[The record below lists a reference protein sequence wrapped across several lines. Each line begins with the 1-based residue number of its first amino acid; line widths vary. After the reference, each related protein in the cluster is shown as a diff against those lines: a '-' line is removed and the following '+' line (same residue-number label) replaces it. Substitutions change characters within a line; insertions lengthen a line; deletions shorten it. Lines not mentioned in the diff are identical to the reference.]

1 MAVKYDGISESSLNS
16 LNDQEVVS
24 RAKQKLKSDLEAGT
38 VSIDQAMELVNNMKT
53 IEQMSPESNVPQYS
67 MSTLSKIKAAYDKP
81 YIEAQKA
88 AEKAAKAAQS
98 SSKSS
103 KSKDEE
109 EAEAEALYQKMMGG
123 KNASASTVKSSAEA
137 DAKVESET
145 SETKEA
151 PEEKKSF
158 WQKLADWWNNPT
170 SNFDA
175 EKNKEFQENL
185 RNKETKKAE
194 KNAQTIL
201 DFFSGTQKDRQ
212 NFMTNGDNSQKEI
225 ASAHPQQQGQ
235 GFANIVANAAKQAP
249 TVIKNAVREQ
259 VVKATRQQALAAGY
273 SERQADL
280 KAEAFRKMLEEN
292 DKEKE
297 LKKQT
302 DAVLSQRWEADYGAM
317 LDDLSQ
323 TDRDIIKQL
332 SQIEY
337 ELDNGTTG
345 GYQHV
350 QYLKKMSDSYRDTL
364 EQHGISGLDLDEL
377 VRYQQ
382 AQTDNQNTA
391 QAKQERQDYVNEGA
405 GNAAL
410 ASGRS
415 ILEGTVGNIGGYADI
430 LAQKADRLITGS
442 KAPVNTNS
450 QAQLASNLAD
460 TTRQQV
466 SGNIADTVYQ
476 ETGNEFLSQL
486 AANGYQLGMSGAD
499 SLAALPLSFVSGG
512 GATVALGLG
521 AANQGFKQ
529 AKAQGA
535 TDNQALAYGTLAGAA
550 EGLFEKFSLDNIKA
564 MARTDKKGLSN
575 FFLNTLKSMGV
586 EGSEEALTQISNDF
600 SEMLVLGDN
609 STLQQ
614 VYNDEYARAIAEGLS
629 EAEARE
635 RAQTA
640 QATALWQDVGAA
652 ALGGAAMG
660 GVMGGG
666 AQLIGKA
673 ARGVKNRFSGQGA
686 TPSPEMQTG
695 TESVLPSLND
705 QTVQETEN
713 LSRAG
718 ALGQNAEQALP
729 ALGDP
734 APMNDSS
741 GNQKVTV
748 ILQKMA
754 SGQTLSGKEVETLI
768 QGKNRKAVETAL
780 GTTLPETKSA
790 TRQFIRGL
798 EAEAQASI
806 VPGSEQT
813 EANLPGLQETIDQQE
828 IPGYTETEMSTGGAE
843 NGYAGA
849 ERIPGMDENALPVGQ
864 GMGTEYGRR
873 GEAAGGNQVLRGF
886 LSPDEN
892 LNQAV
897 ANTGATPLELRDT
910 TSDPQLFSSSLEAA
924 RQDNPHGL
932 MVSGKSVEELSQP
945 GTVTFMSPDNMTGAL
960 VTADGD
966 IEAVFKNPKSTAK
979 GAGSSLL
986 LNAINNGGT
995 KLDCY
1000 GEDLVALYTK
1010 HGFVPVAKVKWNPE
1024 YAPEG
1029 WSYGPKDVY
1038 VMKLAEGVGIQ
1049 EVIQRL
1055 GLSEKDGGFHRWTK
1069 AELEAL
1075 PEMDYD
1081 EALAYRDSL
1090 IQNTGNAEQRLP
1102 GLGDDLS
1109 GTAINPSIGA
1119 AGRGFSWG
1127 GEGVAGQEVPSQ
1139 SNTINNIDRANLS
1152 DIDMEIQ
1159 GGEQSYTHERVTH
1172 KERMHEAE
1180 NVLSTETV
1188 EEVMDRLAGKAPG
1201 EWDADDMAAAIQ
1213 VNAILD
1219 KQMSSIQDKSSD
1231 EYRTLLL
1238 EKSQFSKV
1246 FQSARSSTG
1255 QALEIGKAIPL
1266 PDQALMNAQRSI
1278 QTATENVEKTNP
1290 NQFKKDTENAKKAV
1304 SGAKEDALEAVF
1316 GQAGEQAGPQNA
1328 AGAGE
1333 QRNNSQVPNGK
1344 NNTTRRTRT
1353 ARNSKRTT
1361 QNKGTSAIETQ
1372 AEAPNQWLSAT
1383 FRDVLYNASKK
1394 FRNRVENSLTSNPQQ
1409 PTVQD
1414 AATNE
1419 IVKQLQSVFLENYR
1433 TVSTKV
1439 KEGHQ
1444 KPSALD
1450 SLRLAVQNQDAFREV
1465 WRRAKD
1471 VLRIQYAN
1479 DPQMVEALDAFMK
1492 YEPDSLYSNRL
1503 FGRAVTQYLLENDIS
1518 LREVADRSAFGSA
1531 TAVETLARQITDAV
1545 APPAGE
1551 RKTVMD
1557 NIKSSISDNASFVRM
1572 LQNSDARVFDNI
1584 ANAMGIN
1591 FREIIKDARNKHDAL
1606 SAMQESISRYVGA
1619 SFEQS
1624 SQIAAQVYQR
1634 FEDKWTAATEQRI
1647 RQMFPELSGR
1657 TRKPSAP
1664 IDHFLEVLRMGAYDD
1679 AEIKSLVA
1687 AKYGVAPLSTE
1698 QTSQILSVMD
1708 EAERLPENSKRR
1720 VDLEAQAAAIA
1731 ASNVK
1736 SSWSDKWDAWRYTAM
1751 LGNIRTNV
1759 KNAGGNISMGMEARA
1774 KDVVLAAAEKAA
1786 DAISKAAGKNGI
1798 QRTTSVLNPLSATD
1812 RALTGKAFADADKN
1826 AYRPLTS
1833 TSEIFDIAKSSKGQ
1847 GRVYQS
1853 NLMEGLRTASIRA
1866 LEGGDY
1872 SGTLGM
1878 LEALDETKLKAINDW
1893 VKAGVEKLGDKGFIG
1908 VSGLKNNYAYS
1919 LASYLKANGY
1929 DSSVFDLD
1937 TPETRNI
1944 LEKARAHAIRQALVN
1959 TYHADSALA
1968 DAISDFKR
1976 KLSNSESVGGRV
1988 AGKVAEGFLTFVK
2001 APVNVINNAIYYS
2014 PISFLKLASLD
2025 VVGIKKGTK
2034 TVNDAL
2040 EDFASGLT
2048 GSLLMAIGAWMYQ
2061 KGFLVPGMDE
2071 DEAKQSKSTGRQEY
2085 SLRLPNDD
2093 GSFTNY
2099 GIDWLTSA
2107 AIPLFTGAEWAKLN
2121 GGGATGEFLNDSVT
2135 AISGITEPVVNMSL
2149 MQGLEN
2155 AFSAAEYA
2163 ETNKTGAFL
2172 ASAATSYVAQGIPT
2186 ISGQIARGI
2195 DDTRRSTYSDKTG
2208 ASGDIAYTQNKI
2220 ENKLPGLSMTNEPYI
2235 DPWGRT
2241 ESNGGLLYNL
2251 LSPGYYSREE
2261 MTDVD
2266 KALDALYQESES
2278 ASVLPSL
2285 ADKKLKLDGEE
2296 RNLTPEEYTEF
2307 ATERGQTAYDLLGS
2321 LTGSDMFEDMST
2333 EDQVEAVSSMYSL
2346 ADALAADAQF
2356 GNSYEPSSTNQK
2368 LMDAYNASGPSGVV
2382 SYLSAK
2388 NSIVG
2393 TGSVDENGKRSVTQ
2407 DDKYR
2412 AYTDYAGPAD
2422 EAVQNYLIAYPSD
2435 EKVAAA
2441 YKQFGG
2447 TVAQTWMKYKMQVD
2461 TNGNDSISQAEA
2473 KVWLSHSNLT
2483 QTQKAFFWQN
2493 TNAQWEKRNNPFL

>member
-1 MAVKYDGISESSLNS
+1 MAVKYDGISESGLNS
-16 LNDQEVVS
+16 LNNQEVVS
-24 RAKQKLKSDLEAGT
+24 RAKQKLKSDLEAGM

-88 AEKAAKAAQS
+88 AEKAAKAAQP

-123 KNASASTVKSSAEA
+123 ENASTSTVKSSAEA

-185 RNKETKKAE
+185 RNKETEKAE
-194 KNAQTIL
+194 KNAQSIL
-201 DFFSGTQKDRQ
+201 NFFAGTQKDRQ
-212 NFMTNGDNSQKEI
+212 NFIAKDDSPQKEI
-225 ASAHPQQQGQ
+225 MSAHPQKQGQ
-235 GFANIVANAAKQAP
+235 GFVNLVANAAKQAP

-259 VVKATRQQALAAGY
+259 GVKATRQQALDAGY

-280 KAEAFRKMLEEN
+280 QAESFRKMLEEN
-292 DKEKE
+292 DREKE
-297 LKKQT
+297 LKRQT
-302 DAVLSQRWEADYGAM
+302 DAVLGLRWETDYGAM

-364 EQHGISGLDLDEL
+364 EQHGISGFDLDEL

-476 ETGNEFLSQL
+476 ETGNEFLAQL

-586 EGSEEALTQISNDF
+586 EGSEEALTQLSNDF

-629 EAEARE
+629 ESEARE

-640 QATALWQDVGAA
+640 QTTALWQDVGAA
-652 ALGGAAMG
+652 TLAGAAMG

-673 ARGVKNRFSGQGA
+673 ARGVRDR
-686 TPSPEMQTG
+686 M
-695 TESVLPSLND
+695 
-705 QTVQETEN
+705 
-713 LSRAG
+713 
-718 ALGQNAEQALP
+718 
-729 ALGDP
+729 
-734 APMNDSS
+734 
-741 GNQKVTV
+741 
-748 ILQKMA
+748 
-754 SGQTLSGKEVETLI
+754 SGQTET
-768 QGKNRKAVETAL
+768 
-780 GTTLPETKSA
+780 PSA
-790 TRQFIRGL
+790 TMPT
-798 EAEAQASI
+798 S
-806 VPGSEQT
+806 T
-813 EANLPGLQETIDQQE
+813 EESLPGLQETLDQQE
-828 IPGYTETEMSTGGAE
+828 IPGYTETEMSTGGAG

-849 ERIPGMDENALPVGQ
+849 ERVPGMDENALPVGQ

-873 GEAAGGNQVLRGF
+873 GEAAGGNQVLRRF

-924 RQDNPHGL
+924 RQNNPHGL
-932 MVSGKSVEELSQP
+932 MVSGKSVEELSRP

-1038 VMKLAEGVGIQ
+1038 VMKLADGVGIQ

-1090 IQNTGNAEQRLP
+1090 IQSTENAEQRLP

-1109 GTAINPSIGA
+1109 GTATNPSVGA

-1127 GEGVAGQEVPSQ
+1127 GEGVAGRVVPSQ

-1246 FQSARSSTG
+1246 FQQARSSTG

-1266 PDQALMNAQRSI
+1266 PDQALMNAQRAI
-1278 QTATENVEKTNP
+1278 QKATERAEKEAP
-1290 NQFKKDTENAKKAV
+1290 KKFMQDEKNARRAV
-1304 SGAKEDALEAVF
+1304 SDAKDEALNGLFGDASNAPQPEA
-1316 GQAGEQAGPQNA
+1316 GSTNQSGA
-1328 AGAGE
+1328 AGAG
-1333 QRNNSQVPNGK
+1333 Q
-1344 NNTTRRTRT
+1344 
-1353 ARNSKRTT
+1353 ARQKSAGKRTSGKKAGSKT
-1361 QNKGTSAIETQ
+1361 GNAKQETDTSTGE
-1372 AEAPNQWLSAT
+1372 WLST
-1383 FRDVLYNASKK
+1383 IFRDSLYNASRK
-1394 FRNRVENSLTSNPQQ
+1394 FRDTVDRSLNSTPRQLSAE
-1409 PTVQD
+1409 D
-1414 AATNE
+1414 LATNE
-1419 IVKQLQSVFLENYR
+1419 IVKQLQSVYLDK
-1433 TVSTKV
+1433 VSTKA
-1439 KEGHQ
+1439 KTAQE

-1450 SLRLAVQNQDAFREV
+1450 SLRLAVQNQDAYKEV
-1465 WRRAKD
+1465 WRRAQD
-1471 VLRIQYAN
+1471 ALRAQYAL
-1479 DPQMVEALDAFMK
+1479 DPQKLSGLVPFLEYNPNNL
-1492 YEPDSLYSNRL
+1492 YDSKVFS
-1503 FGRAVTQYLLENDIS
+1503 RAVTQFLVENDIS
-1518 LREVADRSAFGSA
+1518 LKEVADRSAFGST
-1531 TAVETLARQITDAV
+1531 TAVDTLARQITDAV
-1545 APPAGE
+1545 APPEAE
-1551 RKTVMD
+1551 RQTVMD
-1557 NIKSSISDNASFVRM
+1557 NVKSTIADRKTFARM
-1572 LQNSDARVFDNI
+1572 LQNADGRVFDNI
-1584 ANAMGIN
+1584 AKALGID
-1591 FREIIKDARNKHDAL
+1591 FREIIKDARNKQEAL

-1624 SQIAAQVYQR
+1624 SQIAAQVYER
-1634 FEDKWTAATEQRI
+1634 FEEKWTVATEQRL

-1657 TRKPSAP
+1657 SRKTSGP
-1664 IDHFLEVLRMGAYDD
+1664 IDHFLEVLRMGVYDD
-1679 AEIKSLVA
+1679 TEIKSLVA
-1687 AKYGVAPLSTE
+1687 AKYGVEPLSAE
-1698 QTSQILSVMD
+1698 QTNQILSIMD
-1708 EAERLPENSKRR
+1708 DAAKLPENSKRR

-1736 SSWSDKWDAWRYTAM
+1736 SSWADKWNAWRYTAM

-1798 QRTTSVLNPLSATD
+1798 QRTTSVLNPFSSAD
-1812 RALTGKAFADADKN
+1812 RALTGKAFADADMS
-1826 AYRPLTS
+1826 AYRQLTS
-1833 TSEIFDIAKSSKGQ
+1833 TSEIFNIAKSSKGR
-1847 GRVYQS
+1847 GRVYES
-1853 NLMEGLRTASIRA
+1853 DLMEGLRTASTRA

-1878 LEALDETKLKAINDW
+1878 LEALDETKLKAVNDW
-1893 VKAGVEKLGDKGFIG
+1893 VKAGVEKLGSKGFIG
-1908 VSGLKNNYAYS
+1908 VSGIKNNYAYS

-1929 DSSVFDLD
+1929 DSTVFDLD

-1944 LEKARAHAIRQALVN
+1944 LEKARAHAIQQALIN

-1968 DAISDFKR
+1968 DTISDFKR
-1976 KLSNSESVGGRV
+1976 KLSNSESVGGRI
-1988 AGKVAEGFLTFVK
+1988 AGKVAEGFLPFVK
-2001 APVNVINNAIYYS
+2001 TPVNVINNAIHYS

-2085 SLRLPNDD
+2085 SLRLPNED
-2093 GSFTNY
+2093 GSFSNY
-2099 GIDWLTSA
+2099 GIDWLTSS

-2121 GGGATGEFLNDSVT
+2121 NGEATGDFLNDS
-2135 AISGITEPVVNMSL
+2135 ITSLSSIAEPVVNMSL
-2149 MQGLEN
+2149 MQGVEN
-2155 AFSAAEYA
+2155 ALSAVEYA
-2163 ETNKTGAFL
+2163 KTNKTGAFL
-2172 ASAATSYVAQGIPT
+2172 FSAATSYVTQGIPT
-2186 ISGQIARGI
+2186 IFGQIARGI

-2208 ASGDIAYTQNKI
+2208 ASGDIAY
-2220 ENKLPGLSMTNEPYI
+2220 LS
-2235 DPWGRT
+2235 
-2241 ESNGGLLYNL
+2241 
-2251 LSPGYYSREE
+2251 
-2261 MTDVD
+2261 
-2266 KALDALYQESES
+2266 
-2278 ASVLPSL
+2278 
-2285 ADKKLKLDGEE
+2285 
-2296 RNLTPEEYTEF
+2296 
-2307 ATERGQTAYDLLGS
+2307 
-2321 LTGSDMFEDMST
+2321 
-2333 EDQVEAVSSMYSL
+2333 
-2346 ADALAADAQF
+2346 
-2356 GNSYEPSSTNQK
+2356 
-2368 LMDAYNASGPSGVV
+2368 
-2382 SYLSAK
+2382 
-2388 NSIVG
+2388 
-2393 TGSVDENGKRSVTQ
+2393 
-2407 DDKYR
+2407 
-2412 AYTDYAGPAD
+2412 
-2422 EAVQNYLIAYPSD
+2422 LIH
-2435 EKVAAA
+2435 
-2441 YKQFGG
+2441 
-2447 TVAQTWMKYKMQVD
+2447 
-2461 TNGNDSISQAEA
+2461 I
-2473 KVWLSHSNLT
+2473 
-2483 QTQKAFFWQN
+2483 
-2493 TNAQWEKRNNPFL
+2493 

>member
-123 KNASASTVKSSAEA
+123 ENASTSTVKSSAEA

-225 ASAHPQQQGQ
+225 ASAHPQQHGQ

-249 TVIKNAVREQ
+249 TVIKNAVWEQ
-259 VVKATRQQALAAGY
+259 GVKATRQQALDAGY

-332 SQIEY
+332 SQIEH

-734 APMNDSS
+734 APMNDSN
-741 GNQKVTV
+741 GNQEVTV

-754 SGQTLSGKEVETLI
+754 SGQRLSNKEVDTLI
-768 QGKNRKAVETAL
+768 QGENREALETTL
-780 GTTLPETKSA
+780 GTTLPEAKSA
-790 TRQFIRGL
+790 ARRFVRDL
-798 EAEAQASI
+798 EAKAQASI
-806 VPGSEQT
+806 VPGSEQA

-932 MVSGKSVEELSQP
+932 MVSSKSVEELSQP

-1102 GLGDDLS
+1102 GLGDDLA
-1109 GTAINPSIGA
+1109 GTATNPSVGA
-1119 AGRGFSWG
+1119 ANRGFG
-1127 GEGVAGQEVPSQ
+1127 GEVKKSKVASNTMTNTGLIEDGEKAELGLDEEGSYVYQVAKNDDSVKAAAERLNADFEGAVNDLNQKQDKWTAQDTDTAMLAVSKLLHDGKTAEAQRLLRNLQGHSTEAGQ
-1139 SNTINNIDRANLS
+1139 A
-1152 DIDMEIQ
+1152 IQ
-1159 GGEQSYTHERVTH
+1159 ALAKYTHTGEYAIAKGVKILESNGQQWKKENRREAAKLDDIAQNLTDFASKGDTFGSGNMDDEFAEFVRRGGMEPLQTAAKRIEQKGLTLEQMEAELRKLIEKSSLKDSTKKRLKDDVVKEIAKRALNGATVRELSGMFDNYLANGLFEFDDATVSKIMELYEKAGNERDGSREQAKYQDEAVSLIASKIGKTSFADKLNMYRYWSMLSSPKTLIKNEFGNIAMGHITQTKAAVKSVLERVYSH
-1172 KERMHEAE
+1172 F
-1180 NVLSTETV
+1180 
-1188 EEVMDRLAGKAPG
+1188 
-1201 EWDADDMAAAIQ
+1201 
-1213 VNAILD
+1213 D
-1219 KQMSSIQDKSSD
+1219 KD
-1231 EYRTLLL
+1231 YTRTTTLLNYA
-1238 EKSQFSKV
+1238 SK
-1246 FQSARSSTG
+1246 A
-1255 QALEIGKAIPL
+1255 
-1266 PDQALMNAQRSI
+1266 DQALLKATATDADAVSYQDLTSGGSRFKPESVQRSTQFFARADNETGVKGAVKRFVNKVI
-1278 QTATENVEKTNP
+1278 SSPSNTLERMDYSGLSGINALKKLGISEDRFLASPLAQAGLRNQYKFALARYLKANKIDSSVFSLEQRVEANPDMKLTAQEKN
-1290 NQFKKDTENAKKAV
+1290 
-1304 SGAKEDALEAVF
+1304 SLEALRKGREYAVREAK
-1316 GQAGEQAGPQNA
+1316 QATFHDQNA
-1328 AGAGE
+1328 ISE
-1333 QRNNSQVPNGK
+1333 LLNDLVKNGK
-1344 NNTTRRTRT
+1344 NHSGKGRVDYSDEVSLEEGANALGMIADASVPFRSTTSNIVARGVEYSPLGFAKAVLDGTVFKRGPEKVLDELAKAMTGSGLAVLGYILAKAGWVNSSGDDDSNKNKFDEMQGKQNYSINLPGGGSYEIGFT
-1353 ARNSKRTT
+1353 APASIPFFMGAEMAEGDLNS
-1361 QNKGTSAIETQ
+1361 SAAYSLI
-1372 AEAPNQWLSAT
+1372 A
-1383 FRDVLYNASKK
+1383 
-1394 FRNRVENSLTSNPQQ
+1394 NSLNP
-1409 PTVQD
+1409 
-1414 AATNE
+1414 
-1419 IVKQLQSVFLENYR
+1419 
-1433 TVSTKV
+1433 
-1439 KEGHQ
+1439 
-1444 KPSALD
+1444 
-1450 SLRLAVQNQDAFREV
+1450 
-1465 WRRAKD
+1465 
-1471 VLRIQYAN
+1471 
-1479 DPQMVEALDAFMK
+1479 
-1492 YEPDSLYSNRL
+1492 L
-1503 FGRAVTQYLLENDIS
+1503 FDNTLL
-1518 LREVADRSAFGSA
+1518 
-1531 TAVETLARQITDAV
+1531 
-1545 APPAGE
+1545 
-1551 RKTVMD
+1551 
-1557 NIKSSISDNASFVRM
+1557 SSISDVLNTGKYSE
-1572 LQNSDARVFDNI
+1572 NDAEVVGSLATQAV
-1584 ANAMGIN
+1584 ANYSNQLIPSLGKQVG
-1591 FREIIKDARNKHDAL
+1591 R
-1606 SAMQESISRYVGA
+1606 AMQESRRSSYTESTGA
-1619 SFEQS
+1619 Q
-1624 SQIAAQVYQR
+1624 
-1634 FEDKWTAATEQRI
+1634 
-1647 RQMFPELSGR
+1647 
-1657 TRKPSAP
+1657 
-1664 IDHFLEVLRMGAYDD
+1664 
-1679 AEIKSLVA
+1679 
-1687 AKYGVAPLSTE
+1687 
-1698 QTSQILSVMD
+1698 
-1708 EAERLPENSKRR
+1708 
-1720 VDLEAQAAAIA
+1720 
-1731 ASNVK
+1731 
-1736 SSWSDKWDAWRYTAM
+1736 
-1751 LGNIRTNV
+1751 
-1759 KNAGGNISMGMEARA
+1759 
-1774 KDVVLAAAEKAA
+1774 
-1786 DAISKAAGKNGI
+1786 
-1798 QRTTSVLNPLSATD
+1798 
-1812 RALTGKAFADADKN
+1812 
-1826 AYRPLTS
+1826 
-1833 TSEIFDIAKSSKGQ
+1833 
-1847 GRVYQS
+1847 
-1853 NLMEGLRTASIRA
+1853 
-1866 LEGGDY
+1866 
-1872 SGTLGM
+1872 GTLDYNAQKM
-1878 LEALDETKLKAINDW
+1878 
-1893 VKAGVEKLGDKGFIG
+1893 
-1908 VSGLKNNYAYS
+1908 
-1919 LASYLKANGY
+1919 
-1929 DSSVFDLD
+1929 
-1937 TPETRNI
+1937 
-1944 LEKARAHAIRQALVN
+1944 VN
-1959 TYHADSALA
+1959 
-1968 DAISDFKR
+1968 
-1976 KLSNSESVGGRV
+1976 
-1988 AGKVAEGFLTFVK
+1988 
-2001 APVNVINNAIYYS
+2001 
-2014 PISFLKLASLD
+2014 
-2025 VVGIKKGTK
+2025 
-2034 TVNDAL
+2034 
-2040 EDFASGLT
+2040 
-2048 GSLLMAIGAWMYQ
+2048 W
-2061 KGFLVPGMDE
+2061 
-2071 DEAKQSKSTGRQEY
+2071 
-2085 SLRLPNDD
+2085 
-2093 GSFTNY
+2093 
-2099 GIDWLTSA
+2099 
-2107 AIPLFTGAEWAKLN
+2107 
-2121 GGGATGEFLNDSVT
+2121 
-2135 AISGITEPVVNMSL
+2135 
-2149 MQGLEN
+2149 
-2155 AFSAAEYA
+2155 
-2163 ETNKTGAFL
+2163 
-2172 ASAATSYVAQGIPT
+2172 
-2186 ISGQIARGI
+2186 
-2195 DDTRRSTYSDKTG
+2195 
-2208 ASGDIAYTQNKI
+2208 
-2220 ENKLPGLSMTNEPYI
+2220 LPGLGEPYI
-2235 DPWGRT
+2235 DAWGR
-2241 ESNGGLLYNL
+2241 EQENVGGNFAGKLAYNV
-2251 LSPGYYSREE
+2251 LSPGYYSPGNSTE
-2261 MTDVD
+2261 VD
-2266 KALDALYQESES
+2266 KELEALYEATGDSG
-2278 ASVLPSL
+2278 VLPSL
-2285 ADKKLKLDGEE
+2285 ADKTYGSDKTRFTE
-2296 RNLTPEEYTEF
+2296 EEYTDY
-2307 ATERGQTAYDLLGS
+2307 AKIRGQTAYDLIEE
-2321 LTGSDMFEDMST
+2321 LTGSDGFSRLEEEDKAELVKYMFDLAGAIGKEEVVGLNPTSSSIKKLY
-2333 EDQVEAVSSMYSL
+2333 EAYQERGAAGAVSYAVATS
-2346 ADALAADAQF
+2346 Q
-2356 GNSYEPSSTNQK
+2356 
-2368 LMDAYNASGPSGVV
+2368 
-2382 SYLSAK
+2382 
-2388 NSIVG
+2388 IVPTGKESETTGEKG
-2393 TGSVDENGKRSVTQ
+2393 TTKEDF
-2407 DDKYR
+2407 YR
-2412 AYTDYAGPAD
+2412 AYFGTSESVQNQA
-2422 EAVQNYLIAYPSD
+2422 QNYLTKANDKKAD
-2435 EKVAAA
+2435 EVYRQFGAAA
-2441 YKQFGG
+2441 VKEWVRYKTTVDLNKNGG
-2447 TVAQTWMKYKMQVD
+2447 ITQTE
-2461 TNGNDSISQAEA
+2461 AE
-2473 KVWLSHSNLT
+2473 VWLNHSNLT
-2483 QTQKAFFWQN
+2483 QTQKAFFWQS
-2493 TNAQWEKRNNPFL
+2493 TDARWEKRNNPFL

>member
-1 MAVKYDGISESSLNS
+1 MAVKYDGISESGLNS

-24 RAKQKLKSDLEAGT
+24 RAKQKLKSDLEAGM

-123 KNASASTVKSSAEA
+123 ENAQASTNANSAA
-137 DAKVESET
+137 DSTKTDKPA
-145 SETKEA
+145 TKEE
-151 PEEKKSF
+151 PEKEKGFLAKA
-158 WQKLADWWNNPT
+158 ADWL
-170 SNFDA
+170 
-175 EKNKEFQENL
+175 KNTFS
-185 RNKETKKAE
+185 KAE
-194 KNAQTIL
+194 
-201 DFFSGTQKDRQ
+201 QKAFTEDAA
-212 NFMTNGDNSQKEI
+212 NSQKQVI
-225 ASAHPQQQGQ
+225 SAHPQQQGQ

-249 TVIKNAVREQ
+249 TVIKNAIREQ
-259 VVKATRQQALAAGY
+259 GVKATRQQALDAGY

-364 EQHGISGLDLDEL
+364 KQHGISGFDLDEL

-391 QAKQERQDYVNEGA
+391 QAKQERQDYVNESA

-450 QAQLASNLAD
+450 QVQLASNLAD

-476 ETGNEFLSQL
+476 ETGNEFLAQL

-499 SLAALPLSFVSGG
+499 SMAALPLSFVSGG
-512 GATVALGLG
+512 GATVALGIG

-586 EGSEEALTQISNDF
+586 EGSEEALTQLSNDF

-695 TESVLPSLND
+695 PESVIPSLND

-713 LSRAG
+713 LSGTG
-718 ALGQNAEQALP
+718 AMGQNAEQALP

-734 APMNDSS
+734 APMNYSS
-741 GNQKVTV
+741 GNQEVTF

-768 QGKNRKAVETAL
+768 QGENREAVETAL

-790 TRQFIRGL
+790 ARRFVRDL
-798 EAEAQASI
+798 EAKAQAG
-806 VPGSEQT
+806 VADNNEHA
-813 EANLPGLQETIDQQE
+813 EANLPGLQEPLDQQE

-849 ERIPGMDENALPVGQ
+849 EVPSLDGRGSKVRTGERGGLRQVRGDVAERGVFGQSNRGIPEVSGINSDIRNSLSNAGVTDFQLAPTEDKHGFSEALSAAKQSNLNGAAVDSKTPEELQDAVTFISPDGM
-864 GMGTEYGRR
+864 
-873 GEAAGGNQVLRGF
+873 AGG
-886 LSPDEN
+886 
-892 LNQAV
+892 AV
-897 ANTGATPLELRDT
+897 EPNGNIT
-910 TSDPQLFSSSLEAA
+910 
-924 RQDNPHGL
+924 
-932 MVSGKSVEELSQP
+932 
-945 GTVTFMSPDNMTGAL
+945 
-960 VTADGD
+960 
-966 IEAVFKNPKSTAK
+966 AVFKNANSSGRK
-979 GAGSSLL
+979 AGIDIAFA
-986 LNAINNGGT
+986 AIAHGGDR
-995 KLDCY
+995 LDCY
-1000 GEDLVALYTK
+1000 GPFLVNTYAQA
-1010 HGFVPVAKVKWNPE
+1010 GMEPVARIKYTW
-1024 YAPEG
+1024 
-1029 WSYGPKDVY
+1029 
-1038 VMKLAEGVGIQ
+1038 GIN
-1049 EVIQRL
+1049 
-1055 GLSEKDGGFHRWTK
+1055 
-1069 AELEAL
+1069 
-1075 PEMDYD
+1075 PEMDAQVQRQISEGDIPAPPDIYFMKRMPGVSLKQAASD
-1081 EALAYRDSL
+1081 YAAGNGKRYSLEELNALPLFEGENAYAEALAYRDSL

-1102 GLGDDLS
+1102 GLGDDLT
-1109 GTAINPSIGA
+1109 GTATNPSVGA

-1127 GEGVAGQEVPSQ
+1127 GEGVAGQVVHSQ
-1139 SNTINNIDRANLS
+1139 SNTINNIDRQNLS
-1152 DIDMEIQ
+1152 GADMEIQ
-1159 GGEQSYTHERVTH
+1159 GGEQSYTHERVSH
-1172 KERMHEAE
+1172 AERLHEAE
-1180 NVLSTETV
+1180 NVLQTESM
-1188 EEVMDRLAGKAPG
+1188 EEVMDRLAGK
-1201 EWDADDMAAAIQ
+1201 ESSTWDADDVVAATTVLNRLTKAM
-1213 VNAILD
+1213 NE
-1219 KQMSSIQDKSSD
+1219 IQDKSSD
-1231 EYRTLLL
+1231 EYRTILL
-1238 EKSQFSKV
+1238 EKLRLADKI
-1246 FQSARSSTG
+1246 QSVATSSG
-1255 QALEIGKAIPL
+1255 QTLESFKALSSPDKAL
-1266 PDQALMNAQRSI
+1266 VSAQKSI
-1278 QTATENVEKTNP
+1278 KTAADNVEKENP
-1290 NQFKKDTENAKKAV
+1290 KGFANDVRRLKDAIEKANGNEEEIRSAINNIFGKKKAKSAPV
-1304 SGAKEDALEAVF
+1304 DQFLSILKSGTYSNDA
-1316 GQAGEQAGPQNA
+1316 
-1328 AGAGE
+1328 
-1333 QRNNSQVPNGK
+1333 
-1344 NNTTRRTRT
+1344 
-1353 ARNSKRTT
+1353 
-1361 QNKGTSAIETQ
+1361 
-1372 AEAPNQWLSAT
+1372 
-1383 FRDVLYNASKK
+1383 
-1394 FRNRVENSLTSNPQQ
+1394 
-1409 PTVQD
+1409 
-1414 AATNE
+1414 
-1419 IVKQLQSVFLENYR
+1419 
-1433 TVSTKV
+1433 V
-1439 KEGHQ
+1439 KE
-1444 KPSALD
+1444 
-1450 SLRLAVQNQDAFREV
+1450 F
-1465 WRRAKD
+1465 
-1471 VLRIQYAN
+1471 
-1479 DPQMVEALDAFMK
+1479 
-1492 YEPDSLYSNRL
+1492 
-1503 FGRAVTQYLLENDIS
+1503 
-1518 LREVADRSAFGSA
+1518 VAS
-1531 TAVETLARQITDAV
+1531 
-1545 APPAGE
+1545 
-1551 RKTVMD
+1551 
-1557 NIKSSISDNASFVRM
+1557 
-1572 LQNSDARVFDNI
+1572 
-1584 ANAMGIN
+1584 
-1591 FREIIKDARNKHDAL
+1591 
-1606 SAMQESISRYVGA
+1606 
-1619 SFEQS
+1619 
-1624 SQIAAQVYQR
+1624 
-1634 FEDKWTAATEQRI
+1634 
-1647 RQMFPELSGR
+1647 
-1657 TRKPSAP
+1657 
-1664 IDHFLEVLRMGAYDD
+1664 
-1679 AEIKSLVA
+1679 
-1687 AKYGVAPLSTE
+1687 KYGVMPLSTD
-1698 QTSQILSVMD
+1698 QANQILTLVG
-1708 EAERLPENSKRR
+1708 EAEKLPANSKRR
-1720 VDLEAQAAAIA
+1720 VDLETQAAAIA
-1731 ASNVK
+1731 ASNVQ
-1736 SSWSDKWDAWRYTAM
+1736 SSWQDKWDAWRYTAM

-1759 KNAGGNISMGMEARA
+1759 KNAGGNISMALEARA

-1812 RALTGKAFADADKN
+1812 RALTGKAFADADEN

-1853 NLMEGLRTASIRA
+1853 NLMEGLRTASTRA

-1908 VSGLKNNYAYS
+1908 VSGIKNNYAYS

-1929 DSSVFDLD
+1929 DSTVFDLD

-1944 LEKARAHAIRQALVN
+1944 LEKARAHAIQQALVN

-1968 DAISDFKR
+1968 DKISSFKR
-1976 KLSNSESVGGRV
+1976 KSTDNESFGTKAARM
-1988 AGKVAEGFLTFVK
+1988 AAEGFLPFVK
-2001 APVNVINNAIYYS
+2001 TPVNVINNAIHYS

-2025 VVGIKKGTK
+2025 VVGIKKGIK

-2040 EDFASGLT
+2040 EDFAAGLT

-2085 SLRLPNDD
+2085 SLRLPNED
-2093 GSFTNY
+2093 GSFSNY

-2121 GGGATGEFLNDSVT
+2121 GGDVTGEFLNDSVT
-2135 AISGITEPVVNMSL
+2135 ALSGITEPVLNMSL

-2155 AFSAAEYA
+2155 ALSAIKYA
-2163 ETNKTGAFL
+2163 KTSNTGAVL
-2172 ASAATSYVAQGIPT
+2172 SSIATSYVTQGIPT
-2186 ISGQIARGI
+2186 IFGQIARGI

-2208 ASGDIAYTQNKI
+2208 VSGDIAYTQNKI

-2356 GNSYEPSSTNQK
+2356 GDSYEPSSTNQK
-2368 LMDAYNASGPSGVV
+2368 LMDAYNASGTSGVV
-2382 SYLSAK
+2382 NYLSAK

-2393 TGSVDENGKRSVTQ
+2393 TGAMGENGQRTVTQ
-2407 DDKYR
+2407 ADKYR
-2412 AYTDYAGPAD
+2412 AYTNYSGSAD
-2422 EAVQNYLIAYPSD
+2422 EAIQNYLIAYPSD
-2435 EKVAAA
+2435 EKVSAV

-2447 TVAQTWMKYKMQVD
+2447 TAAQAWMKYKLQVD
-2461 TNGNDSISQAEA
+2461 TNGNDSISQSEA

-2483 QTQKAFFWQN
+2483 QAQKAFFWQN
-2493 TNAQWEKRNNPFL
+2493 TNTQWKASSNPFL

>member
-1 MAVKYDGISESSLNS
+1 MAVKYDGISESGLNS

-24 RAKQKLKSDLEAGT
+24 RAKQKLKSDLEAGM
-38 VSIDQAMELVNNMKT
+38 VSMDQAMELVNNMKT

-88 AEKAAKAAQS
+88 AEKAAKATQS

-123 KNASASTVKSSAEA
+123 ENAQSSTNANSAADSTKTDKPAEKEEPEKEKGFL
-137 DAKVESET
+137 AK
-145 SETKEA
+145 A
-151 PEEKKSF
+151 
-158 WQKLADWWNNPT
+158 ADW
-170 SNFDA
+170 
-175 EKNKEFQENL
+175 L
-185 RNKETKKAE
+185 KKA
-194 KNAQTIL
+194 
-201 DFFSGTQKDRQ
+201 FSKAEQKAFTEDSE
-212 NFMTNGDNSQKEI
+212 NSQKQVL
-225 ASAHPQQQGQ
+225 SAHPQQQGQ

-259 VVKATRQQALAAGY
+259 GVKATRQQALDAGY

-364 EQHGISGLDLDEL
+364 EQHGISGFDLDEL

-476 ETGNEFLSQL
+476 ETGNEFLAQL

-499 SLAALPLSFVSGG
+499 SLAAIPLSFVSGG

-586 EGSEEALTQISNDF
+586 EGSEEALTQLSNDF

-673 ARGVKNRFSGQGA
+673 ARGVRNQFTGETEA
-686 TPSPEMQTG
+686 TSDPMQPNV
-695 TESVLPSLND
+695 EDSLPSLSNQPTQAAD
-705 QTVQETEN
+705 NPAE
-713 LSRAG
+713 SG
-718 ALGQNAEQALP
+718 AVIQDAEQILP
-729 ALGDP
+729 GLGDAAP
-734 APMNDSS
+734 ANNGS
-741 GNQKVTV
+741 GNQEVDT

-768 QGKNRKAVETAL
+768 QGENRKAVETAL

-790 TRQFIRGL
+790 ARRFVRDL
-798 EAEAQASI
+798 EAKAQAG
-806 VPGSEQT
+806 VADNNEHV
-813 EANLPGLQETIDQQE
+813 EANLPGLQEPLDQQE

-843 NGYAGA
+843 NGDY
-849 ERIPGMDENALPVGQ
+849 R
-864 GMGTEYGRR
+864 
-873 GEAAGGNQVLRGF
+873 EAAGDRQVPFDTEIYRADQPGDPYVRTGNEPGRSAESDGSITGGQYDSTGDDGIPSDIEPGTAGDSVAYSYARNQSGGNEGVHRVLTG
-886 LSPDEN
+886 SAEIGKAI
-892 LNQAV
+892 QEY
-897 ANTGATPLELRDT
+897 GATPIELRDT
-910 TSDPQLFSSSLEAA
+910 TSDPQLFSSALEAA
-924 RQDNPHGL
+924 RQANPHGL
-932 MVSGKSVEELSQP
+932 MVSGKTVEELTQP
-945 GTVTFMSPDNMTGAL
+945 GTLTFMSPDNTAGAL
-960 VTADGD
+960 VTVDGD
-966 IEAVFKNPKSTAK
+966 IEAVFKHPKSKAK
-979 GAGSSLL
+979 GASTSLL
-986 LNAINNGGT
+986 LTAIQNGGR

-1000 GEDLVALYTK
+1000 GADLVSIYNK
-1010 HGFVPVAKVKWNPE
+1010 HGFEAVAMIPWNPE

-1029 WSYGPKDVY
+1029 WTYGPKDVY
-1038 VMKLAEGVGIQ
+1038 VMKLRDGETADSIASVLNLKEAE
-1049 EVIQRL
+1049 
-1055 GLSEKDGGFHRWTK
+1055 GGFHRQTQE
-1069 AELEAL
+1069 ELDAL
-1075 PEMDYD
+1075 PEFDDYD
-1081 EALAYRDSL
+1081 SALAYRDSL

-1102 GLGDDLS
+1102 GLGDDLT
-1109 GTAINPSIGA
+1109 GTATNPSVGA

-1127 GEGVAGQEVPSQ
+1127 GEGVAGQVVPSQ
-1139 SNTINNIDRANLS
+1139 SNTINNIDRQNLS
-1152 DIDMEIQ
+1152 GADMEIQ
-1159 GGEQSYTHERVTH
+1159 GGEQSYTHERVSH
-1172 KERMHEAE
+1172 AERLHEAE
-1180 NVLSTETV
+1180 NVLQTESM
-1188 EEVMDRLAGKAPG
+1188 EEVMDRLAGK
-1201 EWDADDMAAAIQ
+1201 ESSTWDADDVVAATTVLNRLTKAM
-1213 VNAILD
+1213 NE
-1219 KQMSSIQDKSSD
+1219 IQDKSSD
-1231 EYRTLLL
+1231 EYRTILL
-1238 EKSQFSKV
+1238 EKLRLADKI
-1246 FQSARSSTG
+1246 QSVATSSG
-1255 QALEIGKAIPL
+1255 QTLESFKALSSPDKAL
-1266 PDQALMNAQRSI
+1266 VSAQKSI
-1278 QTATENVEKTNP
+1278 KTAADNVEKENP
-1290 NQFKKDTENAKKAV
+1290 KGFANDVRRLKDAIEKANGNEEEIRSAINNIFGKKKAKSAPV
-1304 SGAKEDALEAVF
+1304 DQFLSILKSGTYSNDA
-1316 GQAGEQAGPQNA
+1316 
-1328 AGAGE
+1328 
-1333 QRNNSQVPNGK
+1333 
-1344 NNTTRRTRT
+1344 
-1353 ARNSKRTT
+1353 
-1361 QNKGTSAIETQ
+1361 
-1372 AEAPNQWLSAT
+1372 
-1383 FRDVLYNASKK
+1383 
-1394 FRNRVENSLTSNPQQ
+1394 
-1409 PTVQD
+1409 
-1414 AATNE
+1414 
-1419 IVKQLQSVFLENYR
+1419 
-1433 TVSTKV
+1433 V
-1439 KEGHQ
+1439 KE
-1444 KPSALD
+1444 
-1450 SLRLAVQNQDAFREV
+1450 F
-1465 WRRAKD
+1465 
-1471 VLRIQYAN
+1471 
-1479 DPQMVEALDAFMK
+1479 
-1492 YEPDSLYSNRL
+1492 
-1503 FGRAVTQYLLENDIS
+1503 
-1518 LREVADRSAFGSA
+1518 VAS
-1531 TAVETLARQITDAV
+1531 
-1545 APPAGE
+1545 
-1551 RKTVMD
+1551 
-1557 NIKSSISDNASFVRM
+1557 
-1572 LQNSDARVFDNI
+1572 
-1584 ANAMGIN
+1584 
-1591 FREIIKDARNKHDAL
+1591 
-1606 SAMQESISRYVGA
+1606 
-1619 SFEQS
+1619 
-1624 SQIAAQVYQR
+1624 
-1634 FEDKWTAATEQRI
+1634 
-1647 RQMFPELSGR
+1647 
-1657 TRKPSAP
+1657 
-1664 IDHFLEVLRMGAYDD
+1664 
-1679 AEIKSLVA
+1679 
-1687 AKYGVAPLSTE
+1687 KYGVMPLSTD
-1698 QTSQILSVMD
+1698 QANQILTLVG
-1708 EAERLPENSKRR
+1708 EAEKLPANSKRR
-1720 VDLEAQAAAIA
+1720 VDLETQAAAIA
-1731 ASNVK
+1731 ASNVQ
-1736 SSWSDKWDAWRYTAM
+1736 SSWQDKWDAWRYTAM

-1759 KNAGGNISMGMEARA
+1759 KNAGGNISMALEARA

-1812 RALTGKAFADADKN
+1812 RALTGKAFADADEN

-1847 GRVYQS
+1847 GRVYQG
-1853 NLMEGLRTASIRA
+1853 NFLEGLRTASTRA

-1893 VKAGVEKLGDKGFIG
+1893 VKAGVEKFGSKGFIG
-1908 VSGLKNNYAYS
+1908 VSGIKNNYAHS

-1929 DSSVFDLD
+1929 DAAVFDFD
-1937 TPETRNI
+1937 TPETMAI
-1944 LEKARAHAIRQALVN
+1944 LEKARAHAIQQALVN

-1976 KLSNSESVGGRV
+1976 KLSNSESVGGRI
-1988 AGKVAEGFLTFVK
+1988 AGKVAEGFLPFVK
-2001 APVNVINNAIYYS
+2001 TPVNVINNAIHYS

-2071 DEAKQSKSTGRQEY
+2071 DEDKQSKSTGRQAY
-2085 SLRLPNDD
+2085 SLRIPNED

-2099 GIDWLTSA
+2099 GIDWLTSTA
-2107 AIPLFTGAEWAKLN
+2107 VPLFTGAEWAKLGN
-2121 GGGATGEFLNDSVT
+2121 GEGTGDPLNDAVT
-2135 AISGITEPVVNMSL
+2135 ALSHIAEPIINMSL
-2149 MQGLEN
+2149 MQGVEN
-2155 AFSAAEYA
+2155 ALSAVEYA

-2172 ASAATSYVAQGIPT
+2172 SSAATSYVTQGIPT
-2186 ISGQIARGI
+2186 IFGQIARGI

-2208 ASGDIAYTQNKI
+2208 VSGDIAYTQNKI

-2356 GNSYEPSSTNQK
+2356 GDSYEPSSTNQK
-2368 LMDAYNASGPSGVV
+2368 LMDAYNASGTSGVV
-2382 SYLSAK
+2382 NYLSAK

-2393 TGSVDENGKRSVTQ
+2393 TGAMGENGQRTVTQ
-2407 DDKYR
+2407 ADKYR
-2412 AYTDYAGPAD
+2412 AYTNYSGSAD
-2422 EAVQNYLIAYPSD
+2422 EAIQNYLIAYPSD
-2435 EKVAAA
+2435 EKVSAV

-2447 TVAQTWMKYKMQVD
+2447 TAAQAWMKYKLQVD

-2483 QTQKAFFWQN
+2483 QAQKAWFWQN
-2493 TNAQWEKRNNPFL
+2493 TNTQWKASSNPFF

>member
-123 KNASASTVKSSAEA
+123 ENAQASTNSNYASASTKTDNSAEKEEPEKEKGFL
-137 DAKVESET
+137 AK
-145 SETKEA
+145 A
-151 PEEKKSF
+151 
-158 WQKLADWWNNPT
+158 ADWL
-170 SNFDA
+170 
-175 EKNKEFQENL
+175 KNAFS
-185 RNKETKKAE
+185 KAE
-194 KNAQTIL
+194 
-201 DFFSGTQKDRQ
+201 QKAFTEDAA
-212 NFMTNGDNSQKEI
+212 NSQKQVL
-225 ASAHPQQQGQ
+225 SAHPQQQGR

-259 VVKATRQQALAAGY
+259 GVKATRQQALDAGY

-302 DAVLSQRWEADYGAM
+302 DAVLSQRWKADYGAM

-391 QAKQERQDYVNEGA
+391 QAKQERQDYVNESA

-476 ETGNEFLSQL
+476 ETGNEFLAQL

-629 EAEARE
+629 EAEAQE
-635 RAQTA
+635 RAWTA
-640 QATALWQDVGAA
+640 QYESLWQDVGAA

-673 ARGVKNRFSGQGA
+673 ARGVKNRFGGQGA

-718 ALGQNAEQALP
+718 ALGQDAEQALP

-734 APMNDSS
+734 APMNDSN
-741 GNQKVTV
+741 GNQEVTV
-748 ILQKMA
+748 ILQKIA
-754 SGQTLSGKEVETLI
+754 SGQTLSGKEVDTLI
-768 QGKNRKAVETAL
+768 QGENREALETTL

-790 TRQFIRGL
+790 ARQFVRDL
-798 EAEAQASI
+798 EAKAQAG
-806 VPGSEQT
+806 VADNSEHA
-813 EANLPGLQETIDQQE
+813 EANLPGLQEPLDQQG
-828 IPGYTETEMSTGGAE
+828 IPGYTETEMSTGGAAD
-843 NGYAGA
+843 GYAGA
-849 ERIPGMDENALPVGQ
+849 ERIPGMDENALPFGQ
-864 GMGTEYGRR
+864 RNGFVDGER

-924 RQDNPHGL
+924 RQNNPHGL

-945 GTVTFMSPDNMTGAL
+945 GTVTFMSPDNMAGAL

-966 IEAVFKNPKSTAK
+966 IEAVFKNPQSTAK

-1000 GEDLVALYTK
+1000 GEDLVKLYNR

-1038 VMKLAEGVGIQ
+1038 VMRLADGVGIQ

-1055 GLSEKDGGFHRWTK
+1055 GLSEEDGGFHIWSQK
-1069 AELEAL
+1069 ELDAL

-1109 GTAINPSIGA
+1109 GTAINPSVGA
-1119 AGRGFSWG
+1119 TGRGFSWG

-1246 FQSARSSTG
+1246 FQQARTSTG

-1266 PDQALMNAQRSI
+1266 PDQALMNAQKAI
-1278 QTATENVEKTNP
+1278 QTATERAE
-1290 NQFKKDTENAKKAV
+1290 KKAPKKFKQDEKDARNAV
-1304 SGAKEDALEAVF
+1304 SEAKDEALNDLFGDVNKSPQPEA
-1316 GQAGEQAGPQNA
+1316 GTTNQSGA
-1328 AGAGE
+1328 AGAGQAR
-1333 QRNNSQVPNGK
+1333 QRG
-1344 NNTTRRTRT
+1344 TG
-1353 ARNSKRTT
+1353 KRTSGKKAGSKT
-1361 QNKGTSAIETQ
+1361 GNAKQETDTSTGEWISTI
-1372 AEAPNQWLSAT
+1372 
-1383 FRDVLYNASKK
+1383 FRDSLYNASRK
-1394 FRNRVENSLTSNPQQ
+1394 FRDTVNRSLNSTPQQ
-1409 PTVQD
+1409 LS
-1414 AATNE
+1414 AEELATNE
-1419 IVKQLQSVFLENYR
+1419 IVKQLQSVYLDK
-1433 TVSTKV
+1433 VSTKA
-1439 KEGHQ
+1439 KTARE

-1450 SLRLAVQNQDAFREV
+1450 SLRLAVQNQDAYKEV
-1465 WRRAKD
+1465 WRRAQD
-1471 VLRIQYAN
+1471 ALRVQYAL
-1479 DPQMVEALDAFMK
+1479 DPQKLSELVPFLEYKPNNL
-1492 YEPDSLYSNRL
+1492 YDSKVFS
-1503 FGRAVTQYLLENDIS
+1503 RAVTQFLVENDIS
-1518 LREVADRSAFGSA
+1518 LKEVADRSAFGST
-1531 TAVETLARQITDAV
+1531 TAVNTLARQITDAV
-1545 APPAGE
+1545 APPEAE
-1551 RKTVMD
+1551 RQTVMD
-1557 NIKSSISDNASFVRM
+1557 NVKSTIADRKTFARM
-1572 LQNSDARVFDNI
+1572 LQNADGRVFDNI
-1584 ANAMGIN
+1584 AKALGID
-1591 FREIIKDARNKHDAL
+1591 FREIIKDARNKHEAL

-1812 RALTGKAFADADKN
+1812 RALTGKAFADADEN

-1847 GRVYQS
+1847 GRVYQG
-1853 NLMEGLRTASIRA
+1853 NLLEGLRTASTRA

-1878 LEALDETKLKAINDW
+1878 LEALDETKLKAINAW

-1929 DSSVFDLD
+1929 DSTVFDLD

-1944 LEKARAHAIRQALVN
+1944 LEKARAHAIQQALVN

-1976 KLSNSESVGGRV
+1976 KLSNSESVGGRI
-1988 AGKVAEGFLTFVK
+1988 AGKVAEGFLPFVK
-2001 APVNVINNAIYYS
+2001 TPVNVINNAIHYS

-2061 KGFLVPGMDE
+2061 KGFLVPGMDD

-2085 SLRLPNDD
+2085 SLRLPNED
-2093 GSFTNY
+2093 GSFSNY
-2099 GIDWLTSA
+2099 GIDWLTSS

-2121 GGGATGEFLNDSVT
+2121 NGEATGDFLNDS
-2135 AISGITEPVVNMSL
+2135 ITSLSRIAEPVVNMSL
-2149 MQGLEN
+2149 MQGVEN
-2155 AFSAAEYA
+2155 ALSAVEYA

-2172 ASAATSYVAQGIPT
+2172 SSAVTSYVTQGIPT
-2186 ISGQIARGI
+2186 IFGQIARGI

-2208 ASGDIAYTQNKI
+2208 VSGDIAYTQNKI

-2473 KVWLSHSNLT
+2473 KVWLNHSNLT

-2493 TNAQWEKRNNPFL
+2493 TNSQWEKRNNPFL